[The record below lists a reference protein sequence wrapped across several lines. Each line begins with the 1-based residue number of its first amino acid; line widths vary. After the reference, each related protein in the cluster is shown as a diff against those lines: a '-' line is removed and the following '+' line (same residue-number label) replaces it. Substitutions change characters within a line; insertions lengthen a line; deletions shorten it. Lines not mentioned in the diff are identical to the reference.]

1 MSDFCMFDLDLSSKP
16 GYTLPDWPEFQGSKS
31 NTAEEMYRYV
41 LEARDAITIQLA
53 NGVDLRGKAKK
64 IILSNVSESVGKN
77 ADYLNKREFPTIVR
91 FINELNDQLAR
102 LKPVGCEPPPK
113 RNIST
118 VELKRRVTELEKQ
131 QKENNFS
138 QLLTDRVIAQ
148 LGPLRQRNIKLE
160 QENRELAGSLRKE
173 RDQSA
178 ALIDQVSELL
188 EEIYELNN
196 RIRSL
201 GHEPDSKT
209 KMAIVKRGGEGSSE
223 TPSEL

>member
-1 MSDFCMFDLDLSSKP
+1 MSDFSMFDLDLSSKP
-16 GYTLPDWPEFQGSKS
+16 GYTLPDWSEFQGSKS
-31 NTAEEMYRYV
+31 NTAEAMYRYV
-41 LEARDAITIQLA
+41 LEARDAIKIQLA

-64 IILSNVSESVGKN
+64 IVLSNVSESVGKN

-102 LKPVGCEPPPK
+102 LQPVGCEPPPK
-113 RNIST
+113 SNIST
-118 VELKRRVTELEKQ
+118 VELKRRVKELEKQ

-160 QENRELAGSLRKE
+160 QENRELSESLLKE

-188 EEIYELNN
+188 AEIYALNN

-201 GHEPDSKT
+201 GHEPDPNT
-209 KMAIVKRGGEGSSE
+209 KMAIVKRDGKRSSE
-223 TPSEL
+223 SPSEL